1 MKQIR
6 FDGRVAIVTGAG
18 GGLGRAHALE
28 LARRGARVVVNDLG
42 SALDGSGGSSA
53 SALAVVEEIVAA
65 GGEAIANGS
74 SVADAAGVE
83 RMVADT
89 LGAFGRLDIL
99 VNNAGILRDRSFA
112 KMTVEAFDAVIDVHL
127 RGAALATRAAW
138 PVMKAQRYGRVVFTT
153 SSSGLYGNFGQ
164 ANYGAAKLGQVG
176 LLNCLKL
183 EGPKDGIHVN
193 AVAPIAT
200 TRMTEALFPAQLHRL
215 FDPVHVTPAVL
226 LLASEQAPNGEILC
240 AGGGHFASARIV
252 ESRGVT
258 LGADTGPEALA
269 AAWGAVVDMRGAE
282 PLEESARQTEKFSLA
297 VMSSD
302 RKGS

>member
-1 MKQIR
+1 MKQMR

-42 SALDGSGGSSA
+42 ATLDGSGGSSA
-53 SALAVVEEIVAA
+53 AARAVIDEITAA

-83 RMVADT
+83 RLIEET
-89 LGAFGRLDIL
+89 LDAFGRLDIL
-99 VNNAGILRDRSFA
+99 VNNAGILRDRSFG
-112 KMTVEAFDAVIDVHL
+112 KMSVEEFDSVLDVHL
-127 RGAALATRAAW
+127 RGAALTTRAAW
-138 PVMKAQRYGRVVFTT
+138 PAMQARGYGRVVFTT

-164 ANYGAAKLGQVG
+164 ANYGAAKLGLVG

-200 TRMTEALFPAQLHRL
+200 TRMTESLFPAQLHRL
-215 FDPVHVTPAVL
+215 FDPALVTPAVL
-226 LLASEQAPNGEILC
+226 LLASQGAPNGEIVC
-240 AGGGHFASARIV
+240 AGAGHFTRAQMV

-258 LGADTGPEALA
+258 LGAAASPEALL
-269 AAWGAVVDMRGAE
+269 AAWNDLVDMRGAE
-282 PLEESARQTEKFSLA
+282 PLEEGARQTEKFSLA
-297 VMSSD
+297 AMSAAH
-302 RKGS
+302 RGS